1 MFISLVIP
9 VYNRPQEVRELLE
22 SLTHQTRRDFETVV
36 VEDGSAPELS
46 SDGVVREYAD
56 RLDICYVRQPNG
68 GPAAARNTGAA
79 HAHGDFLVIMD
90 SDCIV
95 PPGYFETVYAEVEAR
110 GIAFYGG
117 PDMAA
122 PDFSPLQ
129 KAVSYSMTSV
139 FTTGGIRGNRRSIG
153 KFSPRSFNLGIS
165 RPLFEQVGGFS
176 DMRIGEDI
184 DFSMRVMA
192 AGAQAWFLPDAKVCH
207 KRRTSIR
214 LFFKQVF
221 VFGTARVNLDIRHPE
236 WFGGT
241 AACRVMHEPL
251 VPARRC
257 RSGGPL
263 GSRHSRSVGR
273 PAAGPLWCRLCA
285 LVVQPSFRGAHAA
298 VVRGRLGA

>member
-110 GIAFYGG
+110 GIAFT
-117 PDMAA
+117 
-122 PDFSPLQ
+122 
-129 KAVSYSMTSV
+129 AVPIWRLPISALCK
-139 FTTGGIRGNRRSIG
+139 RRSAT
-153 KFSPRSFNLGIS
+153 P
-165 RPLFEQVGGFS
+165 
-176 DMRIGEDI
+176 
-184 DFSMRVMA
+184 
-192 AGAQAWFLPDAKVCH
+192 
-207 KRRTSIR
+207 
-214 LFFKQVF
+214 
-221 VFGTARVNLDIRHPE
+221 
-236 WFGGT
+236 
-241 AACRVMHEPL
+241 
-251 VPARRC
+251 
-257 RSGGPL
+257 
-263 GSRHSRSVGR
+263 
-273 PAAGPLWCRLCA
+273 
-285 LVVQPSFRGAHAA
+285 
-298 VVRGRLGA
+298 